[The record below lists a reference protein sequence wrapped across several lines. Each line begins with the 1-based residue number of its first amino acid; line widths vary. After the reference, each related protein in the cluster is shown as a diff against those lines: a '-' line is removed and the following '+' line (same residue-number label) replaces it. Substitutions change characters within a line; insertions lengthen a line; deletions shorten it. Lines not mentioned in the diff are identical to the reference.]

1 MSKLETLDIVTF
13 VLLPLMSGGL
23 WYMAGHADRVKN
35 SKWRLLWL
43 IPMASCF
50 MIVYV
55 AGVEKLL
62 IPAYIG
68 AVILGAGFF
77 IPKIKTRRAAS
88 GLSWVLVLISLPLCL
103 FNKAYR
109 SVDYVS
115 DFKDGFESM
124 KAHYVLTEHKQV
136 DWDALY
142 EKYLPEFNAANK
154 AHDKV
159 ANEIAWYKFCAEF
172 HDGHVNFG
180 SDEKTRDAAYSR
192 LSGIDH
198 GLVICTLS
206 DGRTVAAEVDSSLN
220 ALGIH
225 NGTEIISWNGM
236 KPAEADELNEMKQLF
251 NFADADNQ
259 KFFEG
264 TFAAGTG
271 GDSVEAVIKDDSG
284 NIKTVVLDKISD
296 DYYNRAKE
304 VYDKLLKGMNVGHMT
319 LTKINDTTV
328 CLRIKTMNFDSI
340 SEKDKHKKMKDELR
354 EQILDAKKEGV
365 RDIIIDIREN
375 NGGSGTMVKAIGELF
390 APEGEY
396 YYVSDAYFDHDKK
409 CYVKEGEGKWKVA
422 GDVYVD
428 GENILGDDGRIIL
441 LVGSHSVSAAD
452 HLTKLMSGFE
462 NTTVM
467 GFTGPLGSAQG
478 VSPIKLKSGMFSYS
492 SSLML
497 NKDGTVYIDCGTDYN
512 ADDDAEVII
521 PFDEKA
527 FREIFDED
535 NDYLMDTAVK
545 YLEEMER

>member
-50 MIVYV
+50 LIVYV

-251 NFADADNQ
+251 SFADADNQ

-264 TFAAGTG
+264 TLAAGTG

-296 DYYNRAKE
+296 NYYNRAKE

-512 ADDDAEVII
+512 ADDDAEVIV

>member
-13 VLLPLMSGGL
+13 VLLPLMSGWL

-50 MIVYV
+50 LIVYV

-136 DWDALY
+136 NWDALY
-142 EKYLPEFNAANK
+142 EKYLPEFKAANK

-251 NFADADNQ
+251 SFADADNQ

-296 DYYNRAKE
+296 NYYNRAKE

-390 APEGEY
+390 APKGEY

-409 CYVKEGEGKWKVA
+409 CYVKESDGKWKVA

-512 ADDDAEVII
+512 ADDDAEVIV

-535 NDYLMDTAVK
+535 NDYLMDSAVK

>member
-1 MSKLETLDIVTF
+1 MSKLETLDIVTL

-43 IPMASCF
+43 IPTASCF
-50 MIVYV
+50 LIVYV

-68 AVILGAGFF
+68 AVILGTGFF

-88 GLSWVLVLISLPLCL
+88 GLSLVLVLISLPLCL

-109 SVDYVS
+109 SVDYVI
-115 DFKDGFESM
+115 DFKEGFESM

-136 DWDALY
+136 NWDALY
-142 EKYLPEFNAANK
+142 EKYLPEFKAANK

-236 KPAEADELNEMKQLF
+236 TPAEADELNEMKQLF

-296 DYYNRAKE
+296 NYYNRAKE

>member
-1 MSKLETLDIVTF
+1 MSKLETLDIVTL

-50 MIVYV
+50 LIVYV

-77 IPKIKTRRAAS
+77 IHKIKTRRAAS

-115 DFKDGFESM
+115 DFKEGFESM

-142 EKYLPEFNAANK
+142 EKYLPEFKAANK

-409 CYVKEGEGKWKVA
+409 CYVKEGDGKWKVA
-422 GDVYVD
+422 GDVYVA

-512 ADDDAEVII
+512 ADDDAEVIV

-545 YLEEMER
+545 YLEEMKR

>member
-1 MSKLETLDIVTF
+1 MSKLETLDIVTL

-23 WYMAGHADRVKN
+23 WFMAGLADRVKN

-43 IPMASCF
+43 IPVASCF
-50 MIVYV
+50 LIVYV
-55 AGVEKLL
+55 GGVEKLL
-62 IPAYIG
+62 IPAYLG
-68 AVILGAGFF
+68 AVILVAGFF
-77 IPKIKTRRAAS
+77 IPKKKTRRAAS
-88 GLSWVLVLISLPLCL
+88 AVSWVLVLISLPMCL

-115 DFKDGFESM
+115 DFKEGFESM
-124 KAHYVLTEHKQV
+124 KAHYVLAEHKEV

-142 EKYLPEFNAANK
+142 EKYLPEFKAANK

-180 SDEKTRDAAYSR
+180 SDEKTRDAAYAR
-192 LSGIDH
+192 VSGNDY

-206 DGRTVAAEVDSSLN
+206 DGRTVAAETDSSLEK
-220 ALGIH
+220 LGIH
-225 NGTEIISWNGM
+225 NGTEIVSWNGM
-236 KPAEADELNEMKQLF
+236 TPAEADEHNEMKQLYT
-251 NFADADNQ
+251 FADSDNE

-264 TFAAGTG
+264 MFAAGTG
-271 GDSVEAVIKDDSG
+271 GDSVQAVIKDDSG
-284 NIKTVVLDKISD
+284 TEKTVTIDKLSD
-296 DYYNRAKE
+296 NYYERAKE
-304 VYDKLLKGMNVGHMT
+304 AYKKLLNGMNVGHMT
-319 LTKINDTTV
+319 ITKINDTTA
-328 CLRIKTMNFDSI
+328 CLRIKTMSFDSI
-340 SEKDKHKKMKDELR
+340 SEKDKHKKMKEELR
-354 EQILDAKKEGV
+354 KQILDAKKEGV

-390 APEGEY
+390 APEGEH
-396 YYVSDAYFDHDKK
+396 YYVTDAYFDHENK
-409 CYVKEGEGKWKVA
+409 CYVSEGNGKWKTA
-422 GDVYVD
+422 GDVIVD
-428 GENILGDDGRIIL
+428 GENILGDEGRIVL
-441 LVGSHSVSAAD
+441 LVGSYSVSAAD

-478 VSPIKLKSGMFSYS
+478 VSPIKLKSGTFSYS

-497 NKDGTVYIDCGTDYN
+497 NKDGTVYVDCGTDYN
-512 ADDDAEVII
+512 ADDDAEVIV

-527 FREIFDED
+527 FREIFDEG

>member
-1 MSKLETLDIVTF
+1 MSKLETLDIVTL

-50 MIVYV
+50 LIVYV

-109 SVDYVS
+109 SVDYVR
-115 DFKDGFESM
+115 DFKEGFESM

-136 DWDALY
+136 NWDALY
-142 EKYLPEFNAANK
+142 EKYLPEFKAANK

-236 KPAEADELNEMKQLF
+236 TPAEADELNEMKQLF

-409 CYVKEGEGKWKVA
+409 CYVKNGEGKWKVA

-452 HLTKLMSGFE
+452 HLTKLMSEFE

-512 ADDDAEVII
+512 ADDDAEVIV

>member
-50 MIVYV
+50 LIVYV

-251 NFADADNQ
+251 SFADADNQ

-264 TFAAGTG
+264 TLAAGTG

-296 DYYNRAKE
+296 NYYNRAKE

-328 CLRIKTMNFDSI
+328 CLRIMTMNFDSI

-409 CYVKEGEGKWKVA
+409 CYVKEGDGKWKVA

-512 ADDDAEVII
+512 ADDDAEVIV

>member
-1 MSKLETLDIVTF
+1 MSKLETLDIVTL

-23 WYMAGHADRVKN
+23 WFMAGLADRVKN

-43 IPMASCF
+43 IPVASCF
-50 MIVYV
+50 LIVYV
-55 AGVEKLL
+55 GGVEKLL

-68 AVILGAGFF
+68 AVILAAGFF

-109 SVDYVS
+109 SVDYVR
-115 DFKDGFESM
+115 DFKEGFESM

-136 DWDALY
+136 NWDALY
-142 EKYLPEFNAANK
+142 DKYLPEFKAANK

-409 CYVKEGEGKWKVA
+409 CYVKEGDGKWKVA

-512 ADDDAEVII
+512 ADDDAEVIV

-527 FREIFDED
+527 FREIFDEG

>member
-1 MSKLETLDIVTF
+1 MSKLETLDIVTL

-50 MIVYV
+50 LIVYV

-115 DFKDGFESM
+115 DFKEGFESM

-142 EKYLPEFNAANK
+142 EKYLPEFKAANK

-180 SDEKTRDAAYSR
+180 SDEETRDAAYSR

-409 CYVKEGEGKWKVA
+409 CYVKEGDGKWKVA

-512 ADDDAEVII
+512 ADDDAEVIV

>member
-1 MSKLETLDIVTF
+1 MSKLETLDIVTL

-23 WYMAGHADRVKN
+23 WYMADHADRVKN

-50 MIVYV
+50 LIVYV

-115 DFKDGFESM
+115 DFKEGFESM

-142 EKYLPEFNAANK
+142 EKYLPEFKAANK

-251 NFADADNQ
+251 SFADADNQ

-271 GDSVEAVIKDDSG
+271 GDSVEAVIKDYSG

-304 VYDKLLKGMNVGHMT
+304 VYDKLLKGKNVGHMT

-409 CYVKEGEGKWKVA
+409 CYVKEGDGKWKVA

-497 NKDGTVYIDCGTDYN
+497 NKDGTVYIDCGTDYK
-512 ADDDAEVII
+512 ADDDAEVIV

>member
-50 MIVYV
+50 LIVYV

-136 DWDALY
+136 NWDALY
-142 EKYLPEFNAANK
+142 EKYLPEFKAANK

-251 NFADADNQ
+251 SFADADNQ

-296 DYYNRAKE
+296 NYYNRAKE

-390 APEGEY
+390 APKGEY

-409 CYVKEGEGKWKVA
+409 CYVKESDGKWKVA

-512 ADDDAEVII
+512 ADDDAEVIV

-545 YLEEMER
+545 YLEEMKR

>member
-1 MSKLETLDIVTF
+1 MSKLETLDIVTL

-23 WYMAGHADRVKN
+23 WYMADHADRVKN

-50 MIVYV
+50 LIVYV

-115 DFKDGFESM
+115 DFKEGFESM

-142 EKYLPEFNAANK
+142 EKYLPEFKAANK

-251 NFADADNQ
+251 SFADADNQ

-271 GDSVEAVIKDDSG
+271 GDSVEAVIKDYSG

-409 CYVKEGEGKWKVA
+409 CYVKEGDGKWKVA

-497 NKDGTVYIDCGTDYN
+497 NKDGTVYIDCGTDYK
-512 ADDDAEVII
+512 ADDDAEVIV

>member
-1 MSKLETLDIVTF
+1 MSKLETLDIVTL

-50 MIVYV
+50 LIVYV

-251 NFADADNQ
+251 SFADADNQ

-264 TFAAGTG
+264 TLAAGTG

-296 DYYNRAKE
+296 NYYNRAKE

-512 ADDDAEVII
+512 ADDDAEVIV